1 MHINAQMQMN
11 AENMLFLKYKKLIT
25 FYYKMFKNQIDK
37 ECITYF
43 RKDKYNSRLYVLYF
57 R

>member
-37 ECITYF
+37 ECITCF

>member
-25 FYYKMFKNQIDK
+25 FYYKMFKKQIDK